1 MLVKQIAKIAV
12 AGVLASLLG
21 NVAWGQA
28 EKKKEW
34 KDRAEYDLF
43 EAARTSVATDPNKA
57 LESLSTWKQKYAATD
72 YDEERMLLFVQTYQ
86 KLGQAPKMYEAAQEL
101 WQKYP
106 KNIQGPFWLTSL
118 TVSMNDPQKYDTG
131 EKAAKALLDLAS
143 TLPKPPN
150 LSDADFKKQVDGL
163 AVIAHTTLGWVAMN
177 KKNYPVAEQELKKL
191 LELNPNNSQASY
203 WLGSVLIAQRV
214 PEKQIQAF
222 YHFARA
228 GHFSGEGAM
237 PAAERKKAADY
248 LHKIYT
254 TFHGDESGLNELIA
268 MAQKNPMPPADLA
281 IKSKEQVEFERE
293 EELKRKDPELALWK
307 NIKKLLDAPDGEQTF
322 NSSMVN
328 TKVKLRGYLVSQTPP
343 DRPKTLVLALS
354 DRDGRGEATINLD
367 NPFKY
372 ASPRGTTI
380 RFEGVAKSFTKSPF
394 MLTFEAEQESVH
406 GWPEPP
412 SRKSR

>member
-1 MLVKQIAKIAV
+1 VLVKQIAKIAV

-21 NVAWGQA
+21 SVAWGQA

-57 LESLSTWKQKYAATD
+57 LESLNTWKQKYAATD

-86 KLGQAPKMYEAAQEL
+86 KLGQAPKMYEAAHEL

-177 KKNYPVAEQELKKL
+177 KKSYPVAEQELKKL

-248 LHKIYT
+248 LQKIYT

-268 MAQKNPMPPADLA
+268 MSQKSPMPPADLA

-343 DRPKTLVLALS
+343 ERPKTLVLALS

-372 ASPRGTTI
+372 AAPRGTTI

-394 MLTFEAEQESVH
+394 MLTFEAEQENVH

-412 SRKSR
+412 SRKSK